1 MYSQVDIG
9 ISKEDDTETYEY
21 IFNSSCY
28 ICIDFKKNLT
38 SNEYDMYNMQKNNNL
53 NNDNIEYKK
62 SKYKI
67 TSELRTKNI
76 QNYSMCICKILHDET
91 QLLVTMKIYNQYNY

>member
-53 NNDNIEYKK
+53 NDDNIEYEK
-62 SKYKI
+62 SKYI
-67 TSELRTKNI
+67 
-76 QNYSMCICKILHDET
+76 
-91 QLLVTMKIYNQYNY
+91 